1 MIFDLSIK
9 KIWVILSLP
18 YMHNLKMILQYDGSR
33 YLGWQRQREEDPER
47 PRTIQG
53 KMEQVLSRM
62 SGERIRVIGASRT
75 DAGVHAEAQVANFH
89 TSSPLD
95 AGEVLTYCARYLPS
109 DIAVR
114 SVEEV
119 DPRFHA
125 RYLALRKRYLYRLWT
140 RTYPDVFR
148 RKFTL
153 HVPEPL
159 DVTAMRQAA
168 AMLVGER
175 DFRSFT
181 SMKSKTKSPVRT
193 LFALELQE
201 GPATLE
207 LAFEGDAFLP
217 HMIRIM
223 TGTLLEV
230 GGGRLDP
237 QAVPAILEARD
248 RGVAGP
254 LAPAHGLCLREILY

>member
-1 MIFDLSIK
+1 LR
-9 KIWVILSLP
+9 
-18 YMHNLKMILQYDGSR
+18 NLKLVLQYDGSR
-33 YLGWQRQREEDPER
+33 YLGWQRQREEEPAR

-53 KMEQVLSRM
+53 KLEQVLSRM
-62 SGERIRVIGASRT
+62 AGERVTVIGAGRT

-89 TSSPLD
+89 TSCLLD
-95 AGEVLTYCARYLPS
+95 TGKVLAYCARYLPS
-109 DIAVR
+109 DIAVC
-114 SVEEV
+114 SAEDVE
-119 DPRFHA
+119 PRFHA
-125 RYLALRKRYLYRLWT
+125 RYLARRKRYVYRLWT
-140 RTYPDVFR
+140 RPYPDVFHR
-148 RKFTL
+148 HFSL

-159 DVTAMRQAA
+159 DVPAMRRAA
-168 AMLVGER
+168 GLLVGER

-193 LFALELQE
+193 LYALDILEE
-201 GPATLE
+201 GGALE

-237 QAVPAILEARD
+237 QAVPAILEAHD
-248 RGVAGP
+248 RGAAGP
-254 LAPAHGLCLREILY
+254 LAPAHGLCLREVLY